1 MEKFALAALALALV
15 PAACQAPL
23 RSAHAGGYY
32 YAPASWVGPAAAPGN
47 FPSPVTAAAASP
59 IR

>member
-1 MEKFALAALALALV
+1 MKKFALAALALALALDLV

-32 YAPASWVGPAAAPGN
+32 YAPAPWWGPAA
-47 FPSPVTAAAASP
+47 F
-59 IR
+59 